1 MRSGDIARVEAIV
14 REQNEWRRGCLNLI
28 ASEQV
33 MSKRARALLGS
44 DFHHRYAEGHPGE
57 RYYQGTEK
65 IDAIEN
71 EVKQALK
78 TLFGVL
84 HTEVRPIS
92 GTNANEAVF
101 SRYIRHGDVV
111 IVNSTSAGGHISH
124 QRSGTVGKYTKN
136 VLSFPKTKDGYHID
150 VGRTKDLISQVKPKL
165 CVFGRSL
172 FLFPDPVEELYEI
185 CGKYRTRIV
194 YDAAHVLG
202 LIAGKQFQDPLA
214 EGAQVMCGSTHKT
227 FFGPQRGLILSNMAW
242 REWKV
247 IDQGAFPGSSS
258 NHHLDTLGPLLA
270 STYEMLA
277 FGQQYAKDV
286 IANAKSL
293 AVALEKRGLDV
304 QCKEFGFTES
314 HQVAVDVSRQGG
326 GSSVSIRLKE
336 NNIIVNMNLL
346 PHEPLANH
354 NNPAGIRIGVQE
366 MTRFG
371 MGAQEMEQV
380 AEFIAAVVVKGANV
394 IDDVRKFRSGFEK
407 VHYCFDED
415 SASDEGAGADA
426 TTAG

>member
-1 MRSGDIARVEAIV
+1 MYSGDIARVEAIV
-14 REQNEWRRGCLNLI
+14 REQNEWRGRCLNLI

-33 MSKRARALLGS
+33 MSRRARALLGS

-71 EVKQALK
+71 EVKHALK
-78 TLFGVL
+78 TLFGAL

-101 SRYIRHGDVV
+101 SSYIRPGDIVM
-111 IVNSTSAGGHISH
+111 VNSTSAGGHISH
-124 QRSGTVGKYTKN
+124 QRTGTVGKYTKN
-136 VLSFPKTKDGYHID
+136 VLSFPKTRDGYHID
-150 VGRTKDLISQVKPKL
+150 VGKTKDLIARTKPRL

-172 FLFPDPVEELYEI
+172 FLFPDPVEGLFDV

-202 LIAGKQFQDPLA
+202 LIAGKQFQNPLV
-214 EGAQVMCGSTHKT
+214 EGAQVLCASTHKT
-227 FFGPQRGLILSNMAW
+227 FFGPQRGLILSNMDW
-242 REWKV
+242 REWKI

-258 NHHLDTLGPLLA
+258 NHHLDTLAPLLV

-286 IANAKSL
+286 IANAKVL
-293 AVALEKRGLDV
+293 AAALEKRGLDV
-304 QCKEFGFTES
+304 QCKEFGYTES
-314 HQVAVDVSRQGG
+314 HQVGVDVSRQGG
-326 GSSVSIRLKE
+326 GSFVSVRLKE
-336 NNIIVNMNLL
+336 NDIIVNMNLL

-354 NNPAGIRIGVQE
+354 NTPAGIRIGVQE

-380 AEFIAAVVVKGANV
+380 AEFIVAVAVKGANV
-394 IDDVRKFRSGFEK
+394 VDDVRKFRSGFEE
-407 VHYCFDED
+407 VHYSFDDAATQAVGGD
-415 SASDEGAGADA
+415 SGVSQ
-426 TTAG
+426 